1 MHEKWKQLKAM
12 LYMDPPSVTSG
23 LHYFS
28 TPLVGGQ
35 SVSPMTKT
43 FKYF

>member
-12 LYMDPPSVTSG
+12 LYMAPPSVTSG

-28 TPLVGGQ
+28 TPLVGQ
-35 SVSPMTKT
+35 SVSLMTKT
-43 FKYF
+43 YKYF